1 MAPPLLSTFKHA
13 LDAHDVTV
21 STTTHQEFHSHL
33 DDQITPP
40 VVGSPLRYDELS
52 LPEHIETH
60 PSPNELRAATTGITQ
75 AGFGIAPYGTLLIES
90 FPAGDE
96 YISLYPP
103 THIAILHEHDI
114 LPDMETA
121 MTNLHDKLTTGLDS
135 FVFATGPSATADM
148 GKLVQGVHGPET
160 VHTIIVTNE

>member
-1 MAPPLLSTFKHA
+1 MATSLLSTFKHA
-13 LDAHDVTV
+13 LDTHDVTV
-21 STTTHQEFHSHL
+21 STTTRSEFQSHL
-33 DDQITPP
+33 DDHISPP
-40 VVGSPLRYDELS
+40 AVGAPLRDDELS
-52 LPEHIETH
+52 FPNHIRTN
-60 PSPNELRAATTGITQ
+60 PTPNELRDATTGVTQ

-90 FPAGDE
+90 FPDGDE

-103 THIAILHEHDI
+103 THIAILPESDI

-121 MTNLHDKLTTGLDS
+121 MTTLKTKLDTGIDS

>member
-1 MAPPLLSTFKHA
+1 MATSLLPTLKKA
-13 LDAHDVTV
+13 LEAHDVTV
-21 STTTHQEFHSHL
+21 TTTTQRDFQSHL
-33 DDQITPP
+33 ESQITPP
-40 VVGSPLRYDELS
+40 AVAAPLRDEGLS
-52 LPEHIETH
+52 LPDHIPVH
-60 PSPNELRAATTGITQ
+60 PTPNELRAATTGITQ

-90 FPAGDE
+90 FPDGDE

-103 THIAILHEHDI
+103 THIAVLPEPKI

-121 MTNLHDKLTTGLDS
+121 MRKLHDKITAGNDS

-160 VHTIIVTNE
+160 VHTIIITNE